1 MNYRTVTACLKPT
14 MENNKGRT
22 KMSAYDSF
30 NMLEREKFVKFRM
43 FCFTSQNDVR
53 FQFVQQT
60 IIISTK
66 KKLLLDYSS
75 WIS

>member
-1 MNYRTVTACLKPT
+1 
-14 MENNKGRT
+14 
-22 KMSAYDSF
+22 MSAYDSF

-75 WIS
+75 WISL